1 VRISI
6 IIPTLNEEA
15 ILAETVRAV
24 RAEQPFEIIVVDGGS
39 TDGTQVAAAQA
50 DVFLTSERGRARQ
63 MNLAARHARGD
74 ELLFLHADCTL
85 APGALRAVE
94 RCLRLR
100 NVSACCFE
108 QCVSDRHWL
117 YRCINW
123 SASARVRLTGLVY
136 GDQGLCLRRQVFD
149 TLGGFPEVPLMED
162 LLFSRKLRR
171 HGRIIVVPKR
181 ILVSPRRWHRYGIVG
196 QTVRNWGLTALAA
209 LGVSPEQLMRLY
221 PVVR

>member
-15 ILAETVRAV
+15 ILAETLRAV

-39 TDGTQVAAAQA
+39 TDGTRAAAGEA
-50 DVFLTSERGRARQ
+50 DLFLAAERGRARQ
-63 MNLAARHARGD
+63 MNLAARQARG
-74 ELLFLHADCTL
+74 EVLLFLHADCTL

-100 NVSACCFE
+100 SVSACCFE
-108 QCVSDRHWL
+108 QCVCDGRWL

-136 GDQGLCLRRQVFD
+136 GDQGLCLRRQVFE
-149 TLGGFPEVPLMED
+149 TLGGFPEVPLLED
-162 LLFSRKLRR
+162 LLISRKLRKL
-171 HGRIIVVPKR
+171 GRIIVVPKR
-181 ILVSPRRWHRYGIVG
+181 ILVSPRRWHRTGIVG

-209 LGVSPEQLMRLY
+209 AGVSPERLARLY